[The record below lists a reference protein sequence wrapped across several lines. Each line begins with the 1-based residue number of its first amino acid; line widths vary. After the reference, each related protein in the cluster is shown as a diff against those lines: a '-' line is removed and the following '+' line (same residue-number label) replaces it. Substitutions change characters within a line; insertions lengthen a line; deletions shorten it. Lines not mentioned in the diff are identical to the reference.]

1 MFASKTTGEMINNLK
16 GRISKALTFTRDL
29 PKEEKLSLEGIYN
42 TIDSVILWNK
52 ELTKNKVTRFKT
64 TLKGYAAFIRTSK
77 KMYVIKH
84 IVPMLD
90 NVIEQEWIKNE

>member
-16 GRISKALTFTRDL
+16 GRISKVLTFTRDL

-64 TLKGYAAFIRTSK
+64 TLRGYASFIRASK
-77 KMYVIKH
+77 KVYVTKH

-90 NVIEQEWIKNE
+90 KVLEQEWTKNE